1 MRSRSRTGRLVST
14 ATEAV
19 ELASFYYATFL
30 GPIIASMTVPLLVVA
45 AIAIFIDG
53 WAALWL
59 LLAIP
64 VVPVMVRG
72 FQTRFQSVSDG
83 YRDTANALSARFLDA
98 LQGLP
103 TLKLFN
109 RGKEHGAGLEDAA
122 EDLRKAIM
130 RLLAGNQVVLLVVD
144 ALFSLGMITL
154 AVALAM
160 LRLRAEAITPG
171 EAVALVL
178 LALQL
183 IEPLDKVGQFF
194 YVGMGGQAAAK
205 ELREVLADP
214 PSVPA
219 NDDAPDLGEV
229 EPVITFDHVRFAY
242 GDHDPVL
249 ADVTFEVVA
258 GQTTI
263 ANLLQRNLVP
273 GAGSVRIGGV
283 DIDTA
288 PVDWVRNQITVV
300 AQSTYLFTGSLRDN
314 LLVARPDASD
324 DDLWQALR
332 TANLEAFVEGLPD
345 GLDTPTGERGLSLSG
360 GQAQRLAI
368 ARAVLKDAPILVLDE
383 PTASVDLE
391 SEAAI
396 LSALDRL
403 MADRTVLVIAHR
415 LFTVR
420 DADQIVVLEDR
431 AIAVASTEVGT

>member
-1 MRSRSRTGRLVST
+1 
-14 ATEAV
+14 
-19 ELASFYYATFL
+19 
-30 GPIIASMTVPLLVVA
+30 VPLLVVA

-144 ALFSLGMITL
+144 ALFSLGGMITL

-258 GQTTI
+258 GQTVALVGPSGAGKTTI

>member
-1 MRSRSRTGRLVST
+1 M
-14 ATEAV
+14 
-19 ELASFYYATFL
+19 
-30 GPIIASMTVPLLVVA
+30 PLLVVA

-144 ALFSLGMITL
+144 ALFSLGGMITL

-258 GQTTI
+258 GQTVALVGPSGAGKTTI